1 MTVFFGIYAFNN
13 PDEQAYY
20 ISGSAL
26 NQPEL
31 VAVNPAAMNGVTEIH
46 DRFVTWFKMGF
57 ASCMLMFAMPC
68 VVGLAAC
75 ASRGNPQVLMGV
87 AGCYYCCMLIYGLVG
102 FILGIAWR
110 HNEAGKYSCGDWLS
124 EGEAPGL
131 LIQTNSC
138 NFINIY
144 YLINYIMLG
153 VSCCCQIVAMI
164 LKKVNS

>member
-1 MTVFFGIYAFNN
+1 MTVYFGIYAFNN

-31 VAVNPAAMNGVTEIH
+31 VAVNPADMNGVTEIH

-87 AGCYYCCMLIYGLVG
+87 AGCYYCCMLIYGLVASSSASPG
-102 FILGIAWR
+102 DTTKLVNTHAGIGLVR
-110 HNEAGKYSCGDWLS
+110 GRRPGYSFKRTAATSSTSTTSSTTLCS
-124 EGEAPGL
+124 ESHA
-131 LIQTNSC
+131 
-138 NFINIY
+138 
-144 YLINYIMLG
+144 
-153 VSCCCQIVAMI
+153 VARS
-164 LKKVNS
+164 LP